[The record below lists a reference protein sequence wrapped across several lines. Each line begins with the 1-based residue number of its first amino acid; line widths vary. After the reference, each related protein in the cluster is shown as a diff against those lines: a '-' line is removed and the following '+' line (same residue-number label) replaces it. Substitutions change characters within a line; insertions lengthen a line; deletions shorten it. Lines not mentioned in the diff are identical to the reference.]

1 MNEKNVLDFV
11 YELGM
16 LGRIE
21 HEGWRLL
28 GIDNVKNVADH
39 SLRAAQIAFFLAK
52 MENYENP
59 YEVVTM
65 VVFHEIGE
73 CRTGDIHKV
82 ANRYVD
88 SREEEAVKDQT
99 QKLGDEGK
107 ELLDLWQ
114 QTEHRS
120 TKAGN
125 LAKDADLV
133 EQAVSAK
140 EYIEKGVSH
149 ASSWIEGVTMLV
161 KTDSA
166 RKLLKALEGTNSND
180 WWQGLKKY

>member
-1 MNEKNVLDFV
+1 MLNFI

-21 HEGWRLL
+21 HEGWRLI

-52 MENYENP
+52 MENYPNP
-59 YEVVTM
+59 FEVVAM

-82 ANRYVD
+82 ANRYID
-88 SREEEAVKDQT
+88 SREEQAVKDQT
-99 QKLGDEGK
+99 DKLGSEGK
-107 ELLDLWQ
+107 EIFDLWKQ
-114 QTEHRS
+114 AEHRT

-125 LAKDADLV
+125 IAKDADLV

-140 EYIEKGVSH
+140 EYIEKGFSY
-149 ASSWIEGVTMLV
+149 AKSWLEGVQNNI

-166 RKLLKALEGTNSND
+166 KRLLNALNETNSND